1 MANCRHCGYPLSEND
16 KTCFM
21 CGTEV
26 QEAPAKPASGSVDF
40 CPDCGC
46 PLDAKDTVC
55 SLCGA
60 EIPGRKPAPAPAQ
73 AQPASGGVDFCPSC
87 GCPLDADDT
96 VCSLCGTEIPG
107 RKPAPAPV
115 QEAPAKPAS
124 GGVELCPSCG
134 CPLDADDTVCS
145 LCGTAVPG
153 HHAAPKAPPVAKKPQ
168 PQAQT
173 QTQFVP
179 QPSYQPA
186 AAEEKRPAKWLTF
199 LFGYLMPFI
208 ALIVWLL
215 KRNSSAWV
223 REDVKRG
230 MVWFGVM
237 FLLIAVTGGA
247 LIPVFPIAAVVGA
260 VLACRK

>member
-26 QEAPAKPASGSVDF
+26 QEAPAKAASGSVDF

-60 EIPGRKPAPAPAQ
+60 EIPGRKPAPAPVP
-73 AQPASGGVDFCPSC
+73 AQPGSGGVDFCPSC
-87 GCPLDADDT
+87 GCPLDADD
-96 VCSLCGTEIPG
+96 
-107 RKPAPAPV
+107 A
-115 QEAPAKPAS
+115 
-124 GGVELCPSCG
+124 
-134 CPLDADDTVCS
+134 VCS

-153 HHAAPKAPPVAKKPQ
+153 HHAAPKATPVAKK

-173 QTQFVP
+173 QTQFVH

-186 AAEEKRPAKWLTF
+186 PAEEKRPAKWLTF
-199 LFGYLMPFI
+199 LFGYFMPFI

-230 MVWFGVM
+230 LVWFGVM